1 MNTYTPWATN
11 VKSLEKSCSIEIFEM
26 LKASGCGDF
35 IPNPL
40 EFRDFVRLVQRLITV
55 SMDHNAWY
63 VRLGGVSTDYTD
75 VIPYKEAKTVSKITE
90 TNSIDNNN
98 NNNIGNY
105 ENSKYNGIEILDIL
119 VIENSTFS
127 MRVFDSDFSRLAES
141 RLQMKKVSCIY
152 FYLFIFFL
160 TIFCIF

>member
-1 MNTYTPWATN
+1 
-11 VKSLEKSCSIEIFEM
+11 M

-40 EFRDFVRLVQRLITV
+40 DFRDFVRLVQRLITV

-75 VIPYKEAKTVSKITE
+75 VIPYKEAKTVLKVSE
-90 TNSIDNNN
+90 SNSIDNNNNNNDNN

-141 RLQMKKVSCIY
+141 RLQMKKVS
-152 FYLFIFFL
+152 
-160 TIFCIF
+160 

>member
-1 MNTYTPWATN
+1 MR
-11 VKSLEKSCSIEIFEM
+11 SI
-26 LKASGCGDF
+26 
-35 IPNPL
+35 
-40 EFRDFVRLVQRLITV
+40 
-55 SMDHNAWY
+55 
-63 VRLGGVSTDYTD
+63 VSTDYTD
-75 VIPYKEAKTVSKITE
+75 VIPYKEAKTVLKISE
-90 TNSIDNNN
+90 TNSIDINNY

-152 FYLFIFFL
+152 FYFYFFFL
-160 TIFCIF
+160 TIFYTF

>member
-1 MNTYTPWATN
+1 
-11 VKSLEKSCSIEIFEM
+11 M

-40 EFRDFVRLVQRLITV
+40 DFRDFVRLVQRLITV

-75 VIPYKEAKTVSKITE
+75 VIPYKEAKTVLKISE
-90 TNSIDNNN
+90 RYSIDNNN
-98 NNNIGNY
+98 NNNNDIGNY

-119 VIENSTFS
+119 IIENSTFS

-152 FYLFIFFL
+152 FYFYFFFL
-160 TIFCIF
+160 TIFYTF